1 MKTKYAKLVIATGFF
16 TLLGMF
22 FIVFGFIIK
31 EYNLLS
37 KENGSLFPPNQEFS
51 IEGPESIPF
60 GTVRSFSIDGKAAET
75 IPILT
80 YHRIIERSEIKKRH
94 YINGEINSMIV
105 LKEDFE
111 QQMDYLHDN
120 DYVTLTLKELYLFL
134 TNEIEIPEKSVVLTF
149 DDGYKDNFVEAYPI
163 LKMHDFNAVNFIIT
177 GSITKRVYP
186 FTPEHVQ
193 YFSLKELNKGSDV
206 FEYQSHTYSYHLREI
221 NNNNQSQSYLYSRT
235 NEQVFEDIKISVHHL
250 NGENLAFAYPYG
262 EYLPS
267 TIEIVKELGFKM
279 AFTVE
284 NRVATRDDHLYEI
297 PRYSVF
303 YNTTFEE
310 FKEYVSN

>member
-1 MKTKYAKLVIATGFF
+1 MKTKYAKLVIAFGFF
-16 TLLGMF
+16 SLLGMF
-22 FIVFGFIIK
+22 FILFGIVINEFK
-31 EYNLLS
+31 LLS
-37 KENGSLFPPNQEFS
+37 KENVGFFPPDQQFS
-51 IEGPESIPF
+51 IEKSEKIRF
-60 GTVRSFSIDGKAAET
+60 GIVRSFSIDGKAAET
-75 IPILT
+75 IPILM
-80 YHRIIERSEIKKRH
+80 YHRIIEKSEIQERH

-111 QQMDYLHDN
+111 KQMDYLYEN
-120 DYVTLTLKELYLFL
+120 DYVTLTLQELYLYL
-134 TNEIEIPEKSVVLTF
+134 TYKIDIPEKSVVLTF

-163 LKMHDFNAVNFIIT
+163 LKKRDFNAVNFIIT

-206 FEYQSHTYSYHLREI
+206 FEYQSHTYSYHRREK
-221 NNNNQSQSYLYSRT
+221 NNHNQSESFLYSKT

-267 TIEIVKELGFKM
+267 TIEIVKDLGFKM

-284 NRVATRDDHLYEI
+284 NRVATREDHIYEI
-297 PRYSVF
+297 PRYSVL
-303 YNTTFEE
+303 YNTTFKE
-310 FKEYVSN
+310 FKEYVGN